1 MEKELLLEETEPFV
15 RSALNVPLPPG
26 IGESLHMSYDHRL
39 FYILSG
45 NADVEMEGKHTRV
58 KPGCVIYWTAGTK
71 YTFHY
76 ENGEIPN
83 VIAINF
89 DFTHAHSALVQYLP
103 AVTPQTFEP
112 QRQLEYLRIKNAPVL
127 NGRFVLEEGRALFP
141 YLQAMVQEANTA
153 IRFSDFLLTNLMRS
167 VLAILYRAAESELN
181 SRGDEAFQNILEYVH
196 GNFSGPLSNKTV
208 AARFGY
214 HPNYVSQL
222 FREYTD
228 APLHQYLLKFR
239 VRQALN
245 LLQSTDLPIGEV
257 ARRVGFESIGYF
269 CRYFKKC
276 TGYSPS
282 SFRR

>member
-1 MEKELLLEETEPFV
+1 METELLLEETEPFV

-39 FYILSG
+39 FYVLSG
-45 NADVEMEGKHTRV
+45 SACVEMEGKRTRL

-76 ENGEIPN
+76 DENEIPN

-103 AVTPQTFEP
+103 AVTPQTYEP
-112 QRQLEYLRIKNAPVL
+112 QKQLEYIRLKNAAVL
-127 NGRFVLEEGRALFP
+127 NGRFVLEDGRELFP

-167 VLAILYRAAESELN
+167 VLVVLYRAAESELN
-181 SRGDEAFQNILEYVH
+181 RRGDDSFRKILEYVH
-196 GNFSGPLSNKTV
+196 GHFSEPLSNKSV

-214 HPNYVSQL
+214 HPNYISQL

-228 APLHQYLLKFR
+228 APMHQYLLKFR
-239 VRQALN
+239 IRQALN
-245 LLQSTDLPIGEV
+245 LLQSTGLPIGEV
-257 ARRVGFESIGYF
+257 ARRTGFESTGYF

-276 TGYSPS
+276 TGYPPS